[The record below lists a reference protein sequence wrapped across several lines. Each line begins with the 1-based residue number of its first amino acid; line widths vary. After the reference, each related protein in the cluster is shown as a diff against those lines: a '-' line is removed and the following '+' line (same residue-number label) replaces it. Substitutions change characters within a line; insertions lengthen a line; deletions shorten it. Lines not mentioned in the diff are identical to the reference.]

1 MAKAF
6 TEEDKKEIREKLLE
20 AGLRLFK
27 EKGLKKVS
35 VRELTEAA
43 SIAQGGFY
51 TFFESK
57 EELFLACVRQRLN
70 QKMSVFFAVPLE
82 QYGAKIQNPIRFLT
96 ERLYQTGM
104 HLKDNLAFNNLV
116 SDSVNALLGNYGE
129 ANSEGIDIIC
139 KILDRLVNWWQ
150 EHGVTVI
157 VEKEALPAFIRAEAV
172 LFMNEEIIGKE
183 YFPEIFHLF
192 IEENVRQ
199 YFRVEGEF
207 QK

>member
-6 TEEDKKEIREKLLE
+6 TEEEKKEIREKLLE

-35 VRELTEAA
+35 VRELTEAV

-70 QKMSVFFAVPLE
+70 QKMSAFFTVPLE
-82 QYGAKIQNPIRFLT
+82 QYGAEIQDPIRFLT

-116 SDSVNALLGNYGE
+116 SDSVNVLLGNYGE

-139 KILDRLVNWWQ
+139 KILDRLVSWWQ
-150 EHGVTVI
+150 EHGVTVT
-157 VEKEALPAFIRAEAV
+157 VEKEALPAFIKAEAV